1 MKIPES
7 YNQLDQWTTVMFLY
21 KSALKAINTK
31 IEIMNNEFIHLNNYT
46 PIEHIKS
53 RLKTPDSIVKKLK
66 RSGHEVTILNM
77 MEYLNDVAGI
87 RIICSFNSDIY
98 RIADMIAS
106 QADITVLQVKDYIKY
121 PKGNGYKSYHMVV
134 TVPIYLSDGPVET
147 KVEIQIRTV
156 GMDFWASLEHKIYYK
171 FEGNAPTHLEEELKA
186 CAKVVDVLDDKMAS
200 LNQEIMELARE
211 QSREEENARNQEIS
225 VQEEKNAYEN
235 CTSES
240 AACQCNGRGETDCLD

>member
-21 KSALKAINTK
+21 NSALKAINTK

-53 RLKTPDSIVKKLK
+53 RLKTPESIVKKLK
-66 RSGHEVTILNM
+66 RNDHEVTIPNM

-106 QADITVLQVKDYIKY
+106 QADITVLHVKDYIKK
-121 PKGNGYKSYHMVV
+121 PKANGYKSYHMVV
-134 TVPIYLSDGPVET
+134 TIPIYLSGGPVET

-171 FEGNAPTHLEEELKA
+171 FEGHAPAQLEEELKA
-186 CAKVVDVLDDKMAS
+186 CADVVNVLDEKMAS
-200 LNQEIMELARE
+200 LNQEIMDISKAR
-211 QSREEENARNQEIS
+211 QEENE
-225 VQEEKNAYEN
+225 
-235 CTSES
+235 
-240 AACQCNGRGETDCLD
+240 

>member
-21 KSALKAINTK
+21 NSALKAINTK

-53 RLKTPDSIVKKLK
+53 RLKTPESIVKKLK
-66 RSGHEVTILNM
+66 RNGHEVTIPNM

-106 QADITVLQVKDYIKY
+106 QADITVLHVKDYIKK
-121 PKGNGYKSYHMVV
+121 PKANGYKSYHMVV
-134 TVPIYLSDGPVET
+134 TIPIYLSGGPVET

-171 FEGNAPTHLEEELKA
+171 FEGHAPAQLEEELKA
-186 CAKVVDVLDDKMAS
+186 CADVVNVLDEKMAS
-200 LNQEIMELARE
+200 LNQEIMDISKAR
-211 QSREEENARNQEIS
+211 QEENE
-225 VQEEKNAYEN
+225 
-235 CTSES
+235 
-240 AACQCNGRGETDCLD
+240 

>member
-1 MKIPES
+1 
-7 YNQLDQWTTVMFLY
+7 MFLY
-21 KSALKAINTK
+21 NSALKAINTK

-53 RLKTPDSIVKKLK
+53 RLKTPESIVKKLK
-66 RSGHEVTILNM
+66 RNGHEVTIPNM

-106 QADITVLQVKDYIKY
+106 QADITVLHVKDYIKK
-121 PKGNGYKSYHMVV
+121 PKANGYKSYHMVV
-134 TVPIYLSDGPVET
+134 TIPIYLSGGPVET

-171 FEGNAPTHLEEELKA
+171 FEGHAPAQLEEELKA
-186 CAKVVDVLDDKMAS
+186 CADVVNVLDEKMAS
-200 LNQEIMELARE
+200 LNQEIMDISKAR
-211 QSREEENARNQEIS
+211 QEENE
-225 VQEEKNAYEN
+225 
-235 CTSES
+235 
-240 AACQCNGRGETDCLD
+240 

>member
-21 KSALKAINTK
+21 NSALKAINTK

-53 RLKTPDSIVKKLK
+53 RLKTPESIVKKLK
-66 RSGHEVTILNM
+66 RNGHEVTIPNM

-106 QADITVLQVKDYIKY
+106 QADITVLHVKDYIKK
-121 PKGNGYKSYHMVV
+121 PKANGYKSYHMVV
-134 TVPIYLSDGPVET
+134 TIPIYLSGGPVET

-171 FEGNAPTHLEEELKA
+171 FEGHAPAQLEEELKA
-186 CAKVVDVLDDKMAS
+186 CADVVNVLDEKMAS
-200 LNQEIMELARE
+200 LNQEIMDISKAR
-211 QSREEENARNQEIS
+211 
-225 VQEEKNAYEN
+225 QEEDE
-235 CTSES
+235 
-240 AACQCNGRGETDCLD
+240 

>member
-21 KSALKAINTK
+21 NSALKAINTK

-53 RLKTPDSIVKKLK
+53 RLKTPESIVKKLK
-66 RSGHEVTILNM
+66 RNGHEVTIPNM

-106 QADITVLQVKDYIKY
+106 QADITVLHVKDYIKK
-121 PKGNGYKSYHMVV
+121 PKANGYKSYHMVV
-134 TVPIYLSDGPVET
+134 TIPIYLSGGPVET

-171 FEGNAPTHLEEELKA
+171 FEGHAPAQLEEELKA
-186 CAKVVDVLDDKMAS
+186 CADVVNVLDEKMAS
-200 LNQEIMELARE
+200 LNQEIMDNSKAR
-211 QSREEENARNQEIS
+211 QEENE
-225 VQEEKNAYEN
+225 
-235 CTSES
+235 
-240 AACQCNGRGETDCLD
+240 